1 MKIALKKIS
10 LLFLFLF
17 NGFIVLAQ
25 LPTSGLIP
33 VGLKSPD
40 AAILEKFGNIPVGY
54 STGVPNVSIPLY
66 EIKLGKIDIPISL
79 DYHGSGIKVNDI
91 SSSVGIGWA
100 LNAGGIVS
108 RNMVGRPDET
118 YAYGYLAVPSETAIF
133 NNPGHN
139 YQYLYNFLGTSD
151 YGPDIFSYS
160 IEGESGKFLFNKDQS
175 VFQIPVSDN
184 VIQAAIVPNSIT
196 NFKITDANGVDYI
209 FDLPETV
216 DMTDI
221 PLTYTS
227 SWRLTKIIDQNKKD
241 TVFLTYDSG
250 SGLEYAHD
258 DIASFVSMPSC
269 QSVVPTSTNTTLNTT
284 TTAISHPTE
293 YYLNAITWRGG
304 KISFTNVK
312 DRQDRILEPRL
323 SEIDI
328 FSNVNQNLQKIK
340 TVKLSQ
346 SYFFNNSTAG
356 MPFPYPNSDP
366 RNYRLRLDAVGFYSA
381 DGTGQPSYYNMTYD
395 PNPMASSE
403 ATGQDMWGY
412 NNGHNENPSLLASE
426 LVYDYTGKTYA
437 VGNAIRNPDTVFVHA
452 CSLQSIQYPTGG
464 KSVFVME
471 PHQYSD
477 PTAMVP
483 GSIGCGV
490 ITGSGPTT
498 YSTNFTLPVGYSNL
512 SYNVNFSSFNYTTQI
527 PQPSIT
533 ITDQSTGIQQVVY
546 SPNNAQPY
554 SSGTLYIYP
563 TGGQQVFITGGHTYT
578 ITAYIGSN
586 TSNSGPVEAMIT
598 FNWNQSA
605 PSVKIGGGLRVK
617 SITNYD
623 NNGNFLN
630 EDIYKYGIGGEEGYG
645 KLMTPP
651 FLLNFNNNTTHTIYR
666 IYCTSPPILDGYTSY
681 TYHSNTLNAV
691 SQIGSSPVLYPAVTK
706 YQISSSGGKTNG
718 KAIYNYQMSTDTIV
732 GFNTL
737 GPMVMSNDWQSNI
750 LLEERT
756 FKSVNGGTSFNP
768 LVDKKYS
775 YLVDRAHS
783 KTQLQ
788 ITGNYTYLNQSAW
801 QDSSDV
807 TNTFGGYYAPDFS
820 FALYPNPSGIV
831 RLHNTTTTN
840 YFDNGQT
847 ATTVENRYYG
857 DTTHLFPTR
866 IQTFSSKNE
875 TLTDSMRY
883 AHDFALPGNVYTTM
897 MNRNIKAPVVQ
908 SLKYRNT
915 IQESSIKANYAD
927 WYGNNALLVP
937 LSVDEQIMAN
947 PVETRVKF
955 NKYDSY
961 GNIIQQQKTNGP
973 YQSYIWDYNK
983 SYPIAEVKNADSV
996 SIAYT
1001 SFEADGTGNWTVGS
1015 ANRVPGG
1022 LTGNQSY
1029 SLSNGAISKSGL
1041 TSTQTYVVSY
1051 WTSSGSPLT
1060 ITGTLS
1066 GYPIKGATLNGWTY
1080 YEHHVTG
1087 QTTISVSGTAL
1098 IDELRLYPLNA
1109 LMTTFTY
1116 NPLIG
1121 ISSAANEKSQITY
1134 YEYDSFQRLIN
1145 IKDQN
1150 GNIIKSFCYNYAG
1163 QSYGCNV
1170 GPVVPPVQ
1178 TYPFTLTNST
1188 GVSGFVASF
1197 TAGTINYS
1205 FNFLTTGSTTVQI
1218 PPGSYTLVINPI
1230 NAPTNRKFLL
1240 GSRAPVTAPGTT
1252 FTGVVVSATGTE
1264 TPIII
1269 EQP

>member
-1 MKIALKKIS
+1 MKLALRKACLI
-10 LLFLFLF
+10 FLFSVKVF
-17 NGFIVLAQ
+17 TSLAQ

-40 AAILEKFGNIPVGY
+40 AAILERFGNIPVGY
-54 STGVPNVSIPLY
+54 STGVPNISIPIY
-66 EIKLGKIDIPISL
+66 EIKIGKIDIPISL

-91 SSSVGIGWA
+91 SSGVGIGWA
-100 LNAGGIVS
+100 LNAGGIIS
-108 RNMVGRPDET
+108 RNMVGRPDEMGT
-118 YAYGYLAVPSETAIF
+118 YGYLNVPSETAIY
-133 NNPGHN
+133 NNPGHS

-160 IEGESGKFLFNKDQS
+160 IEGQSGKFLFNKDQS

-184 VIQAAIVPNSIT
+184 AIQATIIQNTIT
-196 NFKITDANGVDYI
+196 NFKITDTNGVAYI

-216 DMTDI
+216 DMLDM

-241 TVFLTYDSG
+241 TVFLSYDSG
-250 SGLEYAHD
+250 SGIEYAND
-258 DIASFVSMPSC
+258 DVASFVSMPSC
-269 QSVVPTSTNTTLNTT
+269 ESTVPTTTNTTLANTAT
-284 TTAISHPTE
+284 VISHQAE
-293 YYLNAITWRGG
+293 YYLNAISWRGG

-312 DRQDRILEPRL
+312 DRLDRILEPRL

-346 SYFFNNSTAG
+346 SYFINNSTAR

-366 RNYRLRLDAVGFYSA
+366 RNYRLRLDAVGFYSP
-381 DGTGQPSYYNMTYD
+381 DGSGQPSYYNMTYD

-426 LVYDYTGKTYA
+426 LVIDYTGKTYS
-437 VGNAIRNPDTVFVHA
+437 VGNAIRDPDTVFVHA

-483 GSIGCGV
+483 AGVGCGV
-490 ITGSGPTT
+490 ITGSGPTS
-498 YSTNFTLPVGYSNL
+498 YSTNFTLPAGNSDL
-512 SYNVNFSSFNYTTQI
+512 SYNISFSSFNYTTQI

-533 ITDQSTGIQQVVY
+533 ITDQSTGIQQVVH

-554 SSGTLYIYP
+554 NSGTVYLNP
-563 TGGQQVFITGGHTYT
+563 TGGQQVFIAGGHTYT

-598 FNWNQSA
+598 FNWNQST
-605 PSVKIGGGLRVK
+605 PSIKIGGGLRVK

-630 EDIYKYGIGGEEGYG
+630 EDIYKYGFGEDGFG
-645 KLMTPP
+645 QLMTPP
-651 FLLNFNNNTTHTIYR
+651 FLLNFNHNTTHTVYR
-666 IYCTSPPILDGYTSY
+666 IYCVLNGFLDGYTSY
-681 TYHSNTLNAV
+681 VYHSNTLNAV

-718 KAIYNYQMSTDTIV
+718 KTNYSYQLAADTIV

-737 GPMVMSNDWQSNI
+737 GPIVISNDWQSNI

-768 LVDKKYS
+768 LADKTYS

-788 ITGNYTYLNQSAW
+788 IIGNYTYLNQSAW
-801 QDSSDV
+801 QDSSNL
-807 TNTFGGYYAPDFS
+807 TNTYGGVYAPDFS

-847 ATTVENRYYG
+847 VTTVESRFYD
-857 DTTHLFPTR
+857 DTTHLLPTR

-883 AHDFALPGNVYTTM
+883 PHDFAAPGNVYTTM
-897 MNRNIKAPVVQ
+897 LSRNIKAPVVQ
-908 SLKYRNT
+908 SLKYRNGV
-915 IQESSIKANYAD
+915 QELLIK
-927 WYGNNALLVP
+927 GNFTDYYNNGNLLVP
-937 LSVDEQIMAN
+937 MSVNEQIAN
-947 PVETRVKF
+947 NPIETRVNF
-955 NKYDSY
+955 NRYDQY
-961 GNIIQQQKTNGP
+961 GNIIQQQKTNGVF
-973 YQSYIWDYNK
+973 QSYIWDYNK
-983 SYPIAEVKNADSV
+983 LYPIAEVTNADSL

-1001 SFEADGTGNWTVGS
+1001 SFEADGNGNWLIGS
-1015 ANRVPGG
+1015 TSRSN
-1022 LTGNQSY
+1022 TGFSGAQSY
-1029 SLSNGAISKSGL
+1029 PLSGGNTLSKSGL
-1041 TSTQTYVVSY
+1041 SGSTTYVVSY
-1051 WTSSGSPLT
+1051 WTTNSSPSSPLT
-1060 ITGTLS
+1060 VAGTIQ
-1066 GYPIKGATLNGWTY
+1066 GYPIKGLTINGWTY
-1080 YEHHVTG
+1080 YEHRVSG
-1087 QTTISVSGTAL
+1087 QTTVTLSGTGN
-1098 IDELRLYPLNA
+1098 IDEVRLYPQNA
-1109 LMTTFTY
+1109 QMKTFTY
-1116 NPLIG
+1116 IPSIG
-1121 ISSAANEKSQITY
+1121 ISNSISEKNEITY
-1134 YEYDSFQRLIN
+1134 YEYDSFQRLMN
-1145 IKDQN
+1145 IKDQY
-1150 GNIIKSFCYNYAG
+1150 GNILKHMDYHYQG
-1163 QSYGCNV
+1163 Q
-1170 GPVVPPVQ
+1170 
-1178 TYPFTLTNST
+1178 
-1188 GVSGFVASF
+1188 
-1197 TAGTINYS
+1197 
-1205 FNFLTTGSTTVQI
+1205 
-1218 PPGSYTLVINPI
+1218 
-1230 NAPTNRKFLL
+1230 
-1240 GSRAPVTAPGTT
+1240 
-1252 FTGVVVSATGTE
+1252 
-1264 TPIII
+1264 
-1269 EQP
+1269 